1 VLVSLL
7 TGYALATAIVG
18 MAAFIDRVRFA
29 GPEEQG
35 LVLGPMALF
44 MAIGAFASGFM
55 MRRFNA
61 TAVTLFGLASSVI
74 GLLWLST
81 TRIDTELIVPVA
93 ALSIFGLGFGLTVT
107 PRSMAAVE
115 AAGRAAFGAASAA
128 VTVARMAGMA
138 IGMATLT
145 AFGTTRIDG
154 VTTALDDQA
163 YRDSILPPELVGQPL
178 ADPLVLDAIEYWA
191 SSEAAEVLG
200 SLFVVAAV
208 ILLVAMLPAWLM
220 REGHGGDAPEPSDAS
235 PEEGVVAGF

>member
-1 VLVSLL
+1 
-7 TGYALATAIVG
+7 

-35 LVLGPMALF
+35 VVLGPMALF

-55 MRRFNA
+55 MRRFDG
-61 TAVTLFGLASSVI
+61 TLVTIVGLGTSVV

-81 TRIDTELIVPVA
+81 TRIDSELYVPVA
-93 ALSIFGLGFGLTVT
+93 AISLFGLGFGLTVT

-138 IGMATLT
+138 VGMAILT
-145 AFGTTRIDG
+145 AFGTTRIDQ
-154 VTTALDDQA
+154 VTVALEDQA

-178 ADPLVLDAIEYWA
+178 ADPLVLDAIELWA
-191 SSEAAEVLG
+191 SAEAAEVLG
-200 SLFVVAAV
+200 ELFVVAAL
-208 ILLVAMLPAWLM
+208 ILVVAAVPAWLM
-220 REGHGGDAPEPSDAS
+220 REGGGNGAGERERTRGRIAPTED
-235 PEEGVVAGF
+235 EEVIAGF